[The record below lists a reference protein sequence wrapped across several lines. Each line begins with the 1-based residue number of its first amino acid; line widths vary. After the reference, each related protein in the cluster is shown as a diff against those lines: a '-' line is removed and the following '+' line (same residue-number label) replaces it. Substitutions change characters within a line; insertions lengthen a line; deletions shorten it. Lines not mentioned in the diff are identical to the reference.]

1 MSNFLKPKAKR
12 KKISME
18 LDVELLEKIQQLCEK
33 NNLTFRHVVEYSLEK
48 TLEQYG
54 QEVKK

>member
-1 MSNFLKPKAKR
+1 
-12 KKISME
+12 ME